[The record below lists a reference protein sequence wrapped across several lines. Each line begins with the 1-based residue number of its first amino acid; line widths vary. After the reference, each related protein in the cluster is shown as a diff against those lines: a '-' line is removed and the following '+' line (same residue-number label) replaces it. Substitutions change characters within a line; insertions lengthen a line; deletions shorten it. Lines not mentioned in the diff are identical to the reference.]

1 MTNFATQAYLSYKG
15 LNAYLNWHAYTS
27 GILLRP
33 VLVLAMY
40 FLIGRFATP
49 ESAERYIIGLAAY
62 SIPASLH
69 DILNSFHRER
79 AFGTLSV
86 VFTARG
92 SRLSIYWSRCVP
104 LPAQRGD
111 NRLPVPHLRDAFSS
125 TLDLSELDYA
135 TLAASVAAITAA
147 STTFVMFVGS
157 FCDRRTREW
166 EQHPDRGSAPCSSLS
181 RGPSFRPRDSF
192 RILWLTV
199 GHILPLTN
207 GLVAFREAFGGAGL
221 AAVAEHLLLELAV
234 GLVYAVLGYF
244 TCSDCWRGRRSDGG
258 PSRPSDTESLQWRN
272 PG

>member
-92 SRLSIYWSRCVP
+92 SRLSIYWSRCVLY
-104 LPAQRGD
+104 LPNAMVAVSLCLISG
-111 NRLPVPHLRDAFSS
+111 RLLFD
-125 TLDLSELDYA
+125 LDMSELNYA
-135 TLAASVAAITAA
+135 TLVASVAAIAAA
-147 STTFVMFVGS
+147 SATFVMFVGS
-157 FCDRRTREW
+157 FTIVVREW
-166 EQHPDRGSAPCSSLS
+166 SNILLGINSLFLTLTGAIVPTE
-181 RGPSFRPRDSF
+181 RLPGPLAD
-192 RILWLTV
+192 I
-199 GHILPLTN
+199 GHVLPLTN
-207 GLVAFREAFGGAGL
+207 GLVAFREAFDGAGL

-234 GLVYAVLGYF
+234 GLGYAVLGYLTF
-244 TCSDCWRGRRSDGG
+244 RLLEREAKRRGAFE
-258 PSRPSDTESLQWRN
+258 TL
-272 PG
+272 